1 MGEHAP
7 VVSSQR
13 IRRFAFL
20 VPALACVAS
29 VVAFGEL
36 SIGALVAV
44 AGTGVLVTLVGLR
57 GRAGAAAPRVG
68 RRALPWAA
76 WLGAAVSWELVAL
89 FEGDVPTVSDLA
101 DPVLAHPPARGAATV
116 GWLVAGAW
124 LLARP
129 SSRPAGS

>member
-20 VPALACVAS
+20 VPALACVAA
-29 VVAFGEL
+29 VVSFGEL
-36 SIGALVAV
+36 TLGALVAV
-44 AGTGVLVTLVGLR
+44 AGTGALVTLVGLT
-57 GRAGAAAPRVG
+57 GQAGAAAPPVG
-68 RRALPWAA
+68 RRALPWVA
-76 WLGAAVSWELVAL
+76 WLGAAVTWELVGL
-89 FEGDVPTVSDLA
+89 LDGDVPTVSDLA
-101 DPVLAHPPARGAATV
+101 DPVLAHPPVRGAATV

>member
-1 MGEHAP
+1 M
-7 VVSSQR
+7 VSSPP

-20 VPALACVAS
+20 VPALGCVAA
-29 VVAFGEL
+29 VVSFGEL

-44 AGTGVLVTLVGLR
+44 AGTGVLVTLVGLT
-57 GRAGAAAPRVG
+57 GRAGAAAPPVG

-76 WLGAAVSWELVAL
+76 WVGAAVTWELVAL
-89 FEGDVPTVSDLA
+89 LVGDVPTASDLA
-101 DPVLAHPPARGAATV
+101 DPVLAHPPVRGAATV